1 MEATRHDKQHTCKNA
16 KTFKSKRIRFGRLV
30 RAKSKGWK
38 EKESSQAQK
47 GAQAHELLVRTRRAI
62 IRSWLRDQQLTALP
76 QGKVA
81 S

>member
-1 MEATRHDKQHTCKNA
+1 MGATRHGKPPTCRNA
-16 KTFKSKRIRFGRLV
+16 KLFKSKRIRSGRLV

-38 EKESSQAQK
+38 EKESSQAEK
-47 GAQAHELLVRTRRAI
+47 GAEAHELLVQTRRAI
-62 IRSWLRDQQLTALP
+62 IQSWLREIQLTALP